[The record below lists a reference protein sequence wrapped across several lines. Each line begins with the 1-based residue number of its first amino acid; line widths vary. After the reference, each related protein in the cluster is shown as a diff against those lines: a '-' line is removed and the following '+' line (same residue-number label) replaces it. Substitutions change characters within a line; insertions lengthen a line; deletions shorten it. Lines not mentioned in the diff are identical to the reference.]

1 MPRSTLRCASVAGAL
16 CLTATTATATS
27 ADAQTPAHAR
37 HQGSHRSKG
46 FPDGG
51 KVGVSAKRLN
61 VLAGS
66 RATVSGRVRA
76 AGPLT
81 AALQIKRHARW
92 ITLDRDRTD
101 GGGRY
106 LLRHRVRRT
115 LSAPARVH
123 LSDGSARRLGRLNV
137 YRTSYASWYGPGLYG
152 NRLGCGGTLTAGRLG
167 VAHKSLPCGA
177 KVTLRHGGR
186 VVRVPV
192 IDRGPYV
199 GGREFDLTAATA
211 QRLHFHGHGAIQVAN

>member
-1 MPRSTLRCASVAGAL
+1 MPRSTLRCASLAGAL
-16 CLTATTATATS
+16 CLTATTAAAAS
-27 ADAQTPAHAR
+27 ADAQTPAHPTR
-37 HQGSHRSKG
+37 
-46 FPDGG
+46 
-51 KVGVSAKRLN
+51 VGVSAKRLN
-61 VLAGS
+61 VQAGS
-66 RATVSGRVRA
+66 RVTVSGRVRA
-76 AGPLT
+76 SGPMT

-101 GGGRY
+101 GSGRY
-106 LLRHRVRRT
+106 VLRDRIRRALSAQARVR
-115 LSAPARVH
+115 
-123 LSDGSARRLGRLNV
+123 LSDGHTRKLGRLNV

-152 NRLGCGGTLTAGRLG
+152 NRLGCGGTLSAGRLG

-211 QRLHFHGHGAIQVAN
+211 QRLHFHGHSAIQVAN

>member
-1 MPRSTLRCASVAGAL
+1 MPRSTLRRAAFAGAL
-16 CLTATTATATS
+16 CLTAATTASAS
-27 ADAQTPAHAR
+27 ADAQTSAHAT
-37 HQGSHRSKG
+37 
-46 FPDGG
+46 

-61 VLAGS
+61 VKAGS
-66 RATVSGRVRA
+66 RVTVTGRVNA
-76 AGPLT
+76 SGPLT

-92 ITLDRDRTD
+92 ITLDRDRT
-101 GGGRY
+101 GLKGRY
-106 LLRHRVRRT
+106 VLRDRIRRA
-115 LSAPARVH
+115 LSAPARVR
-123 LSDGSARRLGRLNV
+123 LSDGSTRKLGRLNV

-152 NRLGCGGTLTAGRLG
+152 NKLGCGGTLSAGRLG
-167 VAHKSLPCGA
+167 VAHKSLPCGT

-211 QRLHFHGHGAIQVAN
+211 QKLHFGGHGPIQVAD

>member
-1 MPRSTLRCASVAGAL
+1 MPRSTLRRASCAGAL
-16 CLTATTATATS
+16 CLTAATATAS
-27 ADAQTPAHAR
+27 EAVAQTPAHAA
-37 HQGSHRSKG
+37 KL
-46 FPDGG
+46 
-51 KVGVSAKRLN
+51 GVSTKRLN
-61 VLAGS
+61 VLSGS
-66 RATVSGRVRA
+66 RVTVTGRVQA
-76 AGPLT
+76 PGPLT
-81 AALQIKRHARW
+81 AALQVKRHARW
-92 ITLDRDRTD
+92 ITLDRDRTSRA
-101 GGGRY
+101 GRY
-106 LLRHRVRRT
+106 VLRTRIRRT
-115 LSAPARVH
+115 MSAPARVR
-123 LSDGSARRLGRLNV
+123 LSDGTTRPLGRLNV

-211 QRLHFHGHGAIQVAN
+211 QKLHFRGHGAIQVAN

>member
-1 MPRSTLRCASVAGAL
+1 MPRSTLRRAAFAGAL
-16 CLTATTATATS
+16 CLTAQTAAAAT
-27 ADAQTPAHAR
+27 ADAQTPAHAT
-37 HQGSHRSKG
+37 
-46 FPDGG
+46 

-66 RATVSGRVRA
+66 RVTVTGRVRA
-76 AGPLT
+76 SGPMT

-101 GGGRY
+101 GSGRY
-106 LLRHRVRRT
+106 VLRDRIRRT
-115 LSAPARVH
+115 LSAPARVR
-123 LSDGSARRLGRLNV
+123 LSDGLTRNVGRLNV
-137 YRTSYASWYGPGLYG
+137 YRKSYASWYGPGLYG
-152 NRLGCGGTLTAGRLG
+152 NRLGCGGTLTARRLG

-211 QRLHFHGHGAIQVAN
+211 QKLHFHGHGAIQVAN

>member
-1 MPRSTLRCASVAGAL
+1 MPRSTLRCASIAGAL
-16 CLTATTATATS
+16 CLTATTATAAS
-27 ADAQTPAHAR
+27 ADAQIPAHAT
-37 HQGSHRSKG
+37 
-46 FPDGG
+46 

-61 VLAGS
+61 VKAGS
-66 RATVSGRVRA
+66 RVTVSGRVRA
-76 AGPLT
+76 SGPLT

-101 GGGRY
+101 GSGRY
-106 LLRHRVRRT
+106 VLRERIRRT
-115 LSAPARVH
+115 LSAPARVR
-123 LSDGSARRLGRLNV
+123 LSDGFTRKLGRLNV

-152 NRLGCGGTLTAGRLG
+152 NRLGCGGTLSAGRLG
-167 VAHKSLPCGA
+167 VAHKSLPCGT

>member
-1 MPRSTLRCASVAGAL
+1 MPRSTLRCASIAGAL
-16 CLTATTATATS
+16 CLTATTATAAS
-27 ADAQTPAHAR
+27 ADAQIPAHAT
-37 HQGSHRSKG
+37 
-46 FPDGG
+46 
-51 KVGVSAKRLN
+51 KVGVSAKRMN
-61 VLAGS
+61 VQAGS
-66 RATVSGRVRA
+66 RVTVSGRVRA
-76 AGPLT
+76 SGPTT

-92 ITLDRDRTD
+92 VTLDRDRTD
-101 GGGRY
+101 GSGRY
-106 LLRHRVRRT
+106 VLRERIRRT
-115 LSAPARVH
+115 LSAPARVR
-123 LSDGSARRLGRLNV
+123 LSDGLTRKLGRLNV

-167 VAHKSLPCGA
+167 VAHQSLPCGA